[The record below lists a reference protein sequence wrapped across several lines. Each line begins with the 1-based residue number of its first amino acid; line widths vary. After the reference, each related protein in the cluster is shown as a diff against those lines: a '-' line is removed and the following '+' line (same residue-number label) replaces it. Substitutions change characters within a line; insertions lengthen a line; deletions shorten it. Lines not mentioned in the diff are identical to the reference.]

1 MRKGHGMPDLWESCE
16 LCLREEG
23 SQVGTEGNRLAFQLE
38 ELQLDTR
45 RDSCLS
51 QVVECSSTQAEQV
64 MAGPRPRGQRAVAL
78 LRIQETSK
86 SHNHLCIFFFFFFC
100 MLYFIPPM
108 TLNREGKD
116 GRRICIRTEK
126 AFGASSAA
134 PFFDKKGT

>member
-1 MRKGHGMPDLWESCE
+1 MPDLWESYE
-16 LCLREEG
+16 LCLCEEG
-23 SQVGTEGNRLAFQLE
+23 VTGWNRGNRPAFQLE

-51 QVVECSSTQAEQV
+51 QVVECSSIQAEQV
-64 MAGPRPRGQRAVAL
+64 TAGPRQGGQRAGTL
-78 LRIQETSK
+78 LCIQETSK
-86 SHNHLCIFFFFFFC
+86 SHNHFCILFFFFC

-126 AFGASSAA
+126 AFAASSAV
-134 PFFDKKGT
+134 PFSDKKGN

>member
-1 MRKGHGMPDLWESCE
+1 MPDLWESCE
-16 LCLREEG
+16 LCLCEEG

-64 MAGPRPRGQRAVAL
+64 MAGPRPRGQRAVTL
-78 LRIQETSK
+78 LCIQETSK
-86 SHNHLCIFFFFFFC
+86 SHNHFCILFFFFC

-108 TLNREGKD
+108 TLNREGKG

>member
-86 SHNHLCIFFFFFFC
+86 SHNHFCILFFFC